1 MHKGGGYVQVKGD
14 KSLRIVATRLMVLGF
29 LMLAAVGCGD
39 STTTGGTVSTPTQ
52 DPLTREQYGGEYS
65 GGVATGDTEAGAAY
79 AKWVLD
85 QDPERA
91 IITDAVMRDDSNLGV
106 KVQPDATKGDVL
118 DHLVA
123 LTQGM
128 VQQFPNRDVKVTAFF
143 QPGDKMAEAVYN
155 RQTQQVDVQFT
166 EKYW

>member
-1 MHKGGGYVQVKGD
+1 M
-14 KSLRIVATRLMVLGF
+14 LLLC
-29 LMLAAVGCGD
+29 LMLVAVGCGD
-39 STTTGGTVSTPTQ
+39 STTTGGTGGTTTQ
-52 DPLTREQYGGEYS
+52 DPLAREQYGGDYG

-79 AKWVLD
+79 ARWVLD

-91 IITDAVMRDDSNLGV
+91 IITDAVMRDDSHLGV
-106 KVQPDATKGDVL
+106 KVQPDATKGDVRDL
-118 DHLVA
+118 LVA

-143 QPGDKMAEAVYN
+143 QSGDKMAEAVYN

-166 EKYW
+166 E

>member
-1 MHKGGGYVQVKGD
+1 MLLSV
-14 KSLRIVATRLMVLGF
+14 

-39 STTTGGTVSTPTQ
+39 STTTGTGTGSTGDATTQ
-52 DPLTREQYGGEYS
+52 DPLAREQYGGDYS

-106 KVQPDATKGDVL
+106 KVQPDATKGDVNNL
-118 DHLVA
+118 LVA

-143 QPGDKMAEAVYN
+143 QSGDKMAEAVYN

-166 EKYW
+166 Q

>member
-1 MHKGGGYVQVKGD
+1 MKSG
-14 KSLRIVATRLMVLGF
+14 KSLQTVATRLLLLIV

-39 STTTGGTVSTPTQ
+39 STTTGSGSTSGTTGGTTTQ
-52 DPLTREQYGGEYS
+52 DPLARGQYGGDYA

-85 QDPERA
+85 QDPNRD

-106 KVQPDATKGDVL
+106 KVQPDASKGNVRDL
-118 DHLVA
+118 LVA

-128 VQQFPNRDVKVTAFF
+128 VQKFPNRDVKVTAFF
-143 QPGDKMAEAVYN
+143 QSGDKMAEAVYN
-155 RQTQQVDVQFT
+155 RQTQQVDIQFT
-166 EKYW
+166 Q

>member
-1 MHKGGGYVQVKGD
+1 MLLSV
-14 KSLRIVATRLMVLGF
+14 

-39 STTTGGTVSTPTQ
+39 STTSGTGSTGVTTTQ
-52 DPLTREQYGGEYS
+52 DPLAREQYGGEYS

-106 KVQPDATKGDVL
+106 KVQPNATKGDVRDL
-118 DHLVA
+118 LVA

-143 QPGDKMAEAVYN
+143 QSGDKMAEAVYN
-155 RQTQQVDVQFT
+155 RQTQQVDIQFT
-166 EKYW
+166 Q